1 MLAVLRPWRLR
12 SSGAHC
18 DPELAKR
25 ICEKLGEE
33 DWRDT
38 WRRGLAKRI
47 GEEDWQDTWRRG
59 LARSLAKEKE
69 EEEEKEKKENGSDKI
84 SGRWGKTFI
93 SSNHACHVLLH
104 PRNNQHGHDL
114 TAKPDGLG
122 ARTNH
127 K

>member
-1 MLAVLRPWRLR
+1 MLTELVRPPVEVQRCSLR
-12 SSGAHC
+12 SGAG
-18 DPELAKR
+18 K
-25 ICEKLGEE
+25 E
-33 DWRDT
+33 DLRE
-38 WRRGLAKRI
+38 A
-47 GEEDWQDTWRRG
+47 WRRG